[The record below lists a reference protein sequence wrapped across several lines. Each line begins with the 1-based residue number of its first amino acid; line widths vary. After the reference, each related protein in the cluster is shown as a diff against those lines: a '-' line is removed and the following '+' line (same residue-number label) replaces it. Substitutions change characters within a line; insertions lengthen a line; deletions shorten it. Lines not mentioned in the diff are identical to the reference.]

1 MPNQLNVKKISTSQK
16 AKRVGDKPP
25 DDIGQNWSEYLDTQ
39 TANAQN
45 MIDRGGRI
53 NDSVGNAWNN
63 FSNAW
68 NQYSNQQVQNSQN
81 MPSGLLLAALGNTM
95 QKYPDFS
102 YQSKGGGKNPYSGLN
117 KEDRMDLNASQGQP
131 SASGSPLNPGIN
143 TDANGYPLWTE
154 NSPMD
159 VWSNGGPKDASKS
172 AGGFS
177 PSDSMYPS
185 WGGGGYGRN
194 YYEWLGRL
202 INWKI

>member
-1 MPNQLNVKKISTSQK
+1 MPNQLNVKKMSTSQK
-16 AKRVGDKPP
+16 AKKVGDKPP

-53 NDSVGNAWNN
+53 NDSVGNAWN
-63 FSNAW
+63 
-68 NQYSNQQVQNSQN
+68 QYSNQQVQNAQN
-81 MPSGLLLAALGNTM
+81 MPYGLLLAALGNTM

-102 YQSKGGGKNPYSGLN
+102 YQSQGGGQNPYSGLN

-143 TDANGYPLWTE
+143 TTPDGYPLWNE
-154 NSPMD
+154 NTSMD
-159 VWSNGGPKDASKS
+159 VWSNGGPKGATKS
-172 AGGFS
+172 ASGFS
-177 PSDSMYPS
+177 PSSYGGSYTDSMYPS
-185 WGGGGYGRN
+185 WGGGGYGSN
-194 YYEWLGRL
+194 YYDWLGRL